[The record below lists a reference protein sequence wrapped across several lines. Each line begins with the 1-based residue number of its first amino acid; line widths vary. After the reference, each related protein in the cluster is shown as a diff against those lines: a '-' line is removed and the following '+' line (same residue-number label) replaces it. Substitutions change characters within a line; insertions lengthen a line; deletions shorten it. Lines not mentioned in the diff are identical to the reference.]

1 MFPTILI
8 IDDEPTILQTLSGL
22 LSDEGFEVLTASNG
36 YEGLKLIEET
46 APDLVLLDIWMPGI
60 DGIET
65 LKKIKADQPQLQ
77 VVIITGHG
85 NIETAVRATKLGAFD
100 LIEKPLNIDR
110 VIVDINNALHF
121 RRLEEE
127 NRFLRRKTLQ
137 KHALNGSSA
146 AVKELQ
152 RQIAVVAPTDAWIL
166 VTGENGAGKELV
178 ARNLHQFSQR
188 AEQPLL
194 DVNCAALPADRL
206 EDELFGHEKG
216 AFDGAEARRK
226 GGLEMAHEGTL
237 FLDEITGLHPET
249 QAKLLRVLQER
260 KFQRIGGGRAIQ
272 VDVRV
277 IAATNRDLE
286 AEIAA
291 GRFREDLYFRL
302 NEIPIHVPPLRERRE
317 DVPALARIFLEERAR
332 SHGGRPQTI
341 DDDALEL
348 LSAYPWPGNVRELKN
363 LMGRLVITREGDRIT
378 AADIPA
384 PYNPA
389 AGNGLHSEES
399 LFAVDRL
406 DVAREMFEREFLRR
420 KLLQCDGNA
429 DRAADRAG
437 LDPLEFRR
445 RLEPDSG
452 DGSGDDADHR
462 G

>member
-8 IDDEPTILQTLSGL
+8 IDDEPTILQTLGGL
-22 LSDEGFEVLTASNG
+22 LSDEGFEVLTAGNG

-121 RRLEEE
+121 RKLEEE
-127 NRFLRRKTLQ
+127 NRFLRRKTMA
-137 KHALNGSSA
+137 KHSLNGASA
-146 AVKELQ
+146 AVRELQ
-152 RQIAVVAPTDAWIL
+152 KQIAVVAPTDAWVLI
-166 VTGENGAGKELV
+166 TGENGVGKELV
-178 ARNLHQFSQR
+178 ARNVHQFSRR
-188 AEQPLL
+188 AEEPLL
-194 DVNCAALPADRL
+194 DINCAALPGDRL

-226 GGLEMAHEGTL
+226 GGLEMAHSGTL
-237 FLDEITGLHPET
+237 FLDEVASLHPET
-249 QAKLLRVLQER
+249 QARLVRVLQEQ
-260 KFQRIGGGRAIQ
+260 KFQRTGGGRNIQ

-317 DVPALARIFLEERAR
+317 DVPTLARLFLEERAN
-332 SHGGRPQTI
+332 SLDGRARTI
-341 DDDALEL
+341 DEEALDL
-348 LSAYPWPGNVRELKN
+348 LAAYPWPGNVRELKN
-363 LMGRLVITREGDRIT
+363 LVGRLVIILEKERIT
-378 AADIPA
+378 AEDIPA
-384 PYNPA
+384 PYNPGRG
-389 AGNGLHSEES
+389 AGLNSEES

-406 DVAREMFEREFLRR
+406 EAARQMFEREFLRR
-420 KLLQCDGNA
+420 KLLQFDGDA
-429 DRAADRAG
+429 QRAADTAG
-437 LDPLEFRR
+437 LDVEAFRA
-445 RLEPDSG
+445 RLDE
-452 DGSGDDADHR
+452 AE
-462 G
+462 

>member
-8 IDDEPTILQTLSGL
+8 IDDEPTILQTLGGL
-22 LSDEGFEVLTASNG
+22 LSDEGFEVLTAGNG

-121 RRLEEE
+121 RKLEEE
-127 NRFLRRKTLQ
+127 NRFLRRKTMA
-137 KHALNGSSA
+137 KHSLDGNSA
-146 AVKELQ
+146 AVRELQ
-152 RQIAVVAPTDAWIL
+152 KQIAVVAPTDAWVLI
-166 VTGENGAGKELV
+166 TGENGVGKELV
-178 ARNLHQFSQR
+178 ARNIHQFSRR
-188 AEQPLL
+188 AVEPLL

-216 AFDGAEARRK
+216 AFEGAEARRK
-226 GGLEMAHEGTL
+226 GGLEMAHAGTL
-237 FLDEITGLHPET
+237 FLDEVASLHPET
-249 QAKLLRVLQER
+249 QARLVRVLQEQ
-260 KFQRIGGGRAIQ
+260 KFQRTGGGRNIQ

-277 IAATNRDLE
+277 VAATNRDLE

-302 NEIPIHVPPLRERRE
+302 NEIPIPVPPLRDRRE
-317 DVPALARIFLEERAR
+317 DVPALARLFLEERVKSLDGRAR
-332 SHGGRPQTI
+332 SI
-341 DDDALEL
+341 DEAALEL
-348 LSAYPWPGNVRELKN
+348 LAAYPWPGNVRELKN
-363 LMGRLVITREGDRIT
+363 LVGRLVITLDKDRIT

-384 PYNPA
+384 PYNPGR
-389 AGNGLHSEES
+389 GNGLHSEGR

-406 DVAREMFEREFLRR
+406 DAAREMFEREFLRR
-420 KLLQCDGNA
+420 KLLQFDGDA
-429 DRAADRAG
+429 ERAADAAG
-437 LDPLEFRR
+437 LDAAAFRA
-445 RLEPDSG
+445 RL
-452 DGSGDDADHR
+452 DAAE
-462 G
+462 

>member
-8 IDDEPTILQTLSGL
+8 IDDEPTILQTLGGL
-22 LSDEGFEVLTASNG
+22 LSDEGFEVLTAENG

-121 RRLEEE
+121 RKLEEE
-127 NRFLRRKTLQ
+127 NRFLRRKTMA
-137 KHALNGSSA
+137 KHSLNGKSA
-146 AVKELQ
+146 AVQELQ
-152 RQIAVVAPTDAWIL
+152 KQIAVVAPTDAWVLI
-166 VTGENGAGKELV
+166 TGENGVGKELV
-178 ARNLHQFSQR
+178 ARNIHQFSRR
-188 AEQPLL
+188 AEEPLL

-216 AFDGAEARRK
+216 AFEGAEARRK
-226 GGLEMAHEGTL
+226 GGLEMAHAGTL
-237 FLDEITGLHPET
+237 FLDEVASLHPET
-249 QAKLLRVLQER
+249 QARLVRVLQEQ
-260 KFQRIGGGRAIQ
+260 KFQRTGGGRNIQ

-302 NEIPIHVPPLRERRE
+302 NEIPIPVPPLRERRE
-317 DVPALARIFLEERAR
+317 DIPALARLFLEERVKSLDGRAR
-332 SHGGRPQTI
+332 TI

-348 LSAYPWPGNVRELKN
+348 LAAYPWPGNVRELKN
-363 LMGRLVITREGDRIT
+363 LAGRLVITLDQDRIT

-384 PYNPA
+384 PYNP
-389 AGNGLHSEES
+389 GRGDGLHPEGR

-406 DVAREMFEREFLRR
+406 DEARDMFEREFLRR
-420 KLLQCDGNA
+420 KLLQFDGDA
-429 DRAADRAG
+429 ERAAEAAG
-437 LDPLEFRR
+437 MELAAFHARVGGAE
-445 RLEPDSG
+445 
-452 DGSGDDADHR
+452 
-462 G
+462 

>member
-8 IDDEPTILQTLSGL
+8 IDDEPTILQTLGGL
-22 LSDEGFEVLTASNG
+22 LSDEGFEVLTAGNG

-121 RRLEEE
+121 RKLEEE
-127 NRFLRRKTLQ
+127 NRFLRRKTMA
-137 KHALNGSSA
+137 KHSLDGNSA
-146 AVKELQ
+146 AVRELQ
-152 RQIAVVAPTDAWIL
+152 KQIAVVAPTDAWVLI
-166 VTGENGAGKELV
+166 TGENGVGKELV
-178 ARNLHQFSQR
+178 ARNIHQFSRR
-188 AEQPLL
+188 AEEPLL

-216 AFDGAEARRK
+216 AFEGAEARRK
-226 GGLEMAHEGTL
+226 GGLEMAHAGTL
-237 FLDEITGLHPET
+237 FLDEVASLHPET
-249 QAKLLRVLQER
+249 QARLVRVLQEQ
-260 KFQRIGGGRAIQ
+260 KFQRTGGGRNIQ

-277 IAATNRDLE
+277 VAATNRDLE

-302 NEIPIHVPPLRERRE
+302 NEIPIPVPPLRDRRE
-317 DVPALARIFLEERAR
+317 DVPALARLFLEERVKSLDGRAR
-332 SHGGRPQTI
+332 SI
-341 DDDALEL
+341 DEAALEL
-348 LSAYPWPGNVRELKN
+348 LAAYPWPGNVRELKN
-363 LMGRLVITREGDRIT
+363 LVGRLVITLDKDRIT

-384 PYNPA
+384 PYNPGR
-389 AGNGLHSEES
+389 GNGLHSEGR

-406 DVAREMFEREFLRR
+406 DAAREMFEREFLRR
-420 KLLQCDGNA
+420 KLLQFDGDA
-429 DRAADRAG
+429 ERAADAAG
-437 LDPLEFRR
+437 LDAAAFRA
-445 RLEPDSG
+445 RL
-452 DGSGDDADHR
+452 DAAE
-462 G
+462 